1 MNHSNCPNCRKWIV
15 LFSAA
20 CAVVFIQAI
29 VLTVLVSRRGS
40 DANTAIPMANQSAS
54 ISPMPLTAPG
64 ELLLKYAGQGE
75 TANVES
81 VLKKNPT
88 LDVNRS
94 RAEGNKTALYL
105 ACEKGYLDIV
115 KLLLK
120 QKADASVCDTAM
132 GFGFAPLTIAARNG
146 HLDVVKELL
155 SSGIGIESRDDRNR
169 TALWTAAANNR
180 LDIVRFLCDANAEV
194 NNSCS
199 YGNVNWSPLEVAIYR
214 NNIEVIKIL
223 LKHGKGIDLEKR
235 DTMDNTILL
244 NAVQKNKTELVRLL
258 CEAGAKVN
266 VYGNNRTPL
275 TLAAQRGFVEVIR
288 VLLKYGKGIDVE
300 MRESGG
306 WRATPLFYAAWSGH
320 AEAVDVLCEA
330 GADLN
335 ASCKYGIEWET
346 PISVASIRGNED
358 VVKVLKKYEKER
370 KRPKD
375 SQQISRKKIENLL
388 K

>member
-15 LFSAA
+15 LFFAA

-29 VLTVLVSRRGS
+29 VLTVLISRRGS
-40 DANTAIPMANQSAS
+40 DANTAIPIANQSAS
-54 ISPMPLTAPG
+54 ISPMQLTSPG
-64 ELLLKYAGQGE
+64 ELLLKYAEQGE

-81 VLKKNPT
+81 VLKQNPT

-120 QKADASVCDTAM
+120 QKADASVCDTTM
-132 GFGFAPLTIAARNG
+132 RMGFAPFTIAARNG
-146 HLDVVKELL
+146 HLDVIKELL

-169 TALWTAAANNR
+169 TALYTAVANNR
-180 LDIVRFLCDANAEV
+180 LDIVRFLCNANAEV
-194 NNSCS
+194 NNDCGPMS
-199 YGNVNWSPLEVAIYR
+199 WTPLRMAISI
-214 NNIEVIKIL
+214 NNIEAIKIL

-235 DTMDNTILL
+235 DTMNNTILL
-244 NAVQKNKTELVRLL
+244 NAVQNNNPELVRLL

-266 VYGNNRTPL
+266 VYSNNSTPL
-275 TLAAQRGFVEVIR
+275 TRAATKGFVEVIR
-288 VLLKYGKGIDVE
+288 VLLKYGKDIDVE
-300 MRESGG
+300 MRERGG
-306 WRATPLFYAAWSGH
+306 WKATPLFYAAWEGCT
-320 AEAVDVLCEA
+320 EAVEVLCKA

-335 ASCKYGIEWET
+335 ASCKCGITMET
-346 PISVASIRGNED
+346 PISIASERGHED

-370 KRPKD
+370 HDEKE
-375 SQQISRKKIENLL
+375 SQESSRKKLEKLL